1 MITLLSYLRWN
12 QHSASR
18 FRSVIGKLWIWRLPQ
33 IISMHCVVRSV
44 YAPCYFPPFVFMMT
58 AYRACC
64 CLALACISLSIDT
77 QYWGRTQI
85 HREFRK
91 PLIVMAPKNLLR
103 HKDFRSSL
111 SEFDE
116 IQDHPGLDD
125 EEGSRFKRL
134 IPDHHKQIDK
144 GISRF
149 ILCSGQ
155 VSRPVD

>member
-1 MITLLSYLRWN
+1 
-12 QHSASR
+12 
-18 FRSVIGKLWIWRLPQ
+18 
-33 IISMHCVVRSV
+33 
-44 YAPCYFPPFVFMMT
+44 
-58 AYRACC
+58 
-64 CLALACISLSIDT
+64 
-77 QYWGRTQI
+77 
-85 HREFRK
+85 
-91 PLIVMAPKNLLR
+91 MAPKNLLR

-134 IPDHHKQIDK
+134 IPDHHKQVDK
-144 GISRF
+144 GINRF